1 MRNLILILITI
12 VLCSNECN
20 MPYTAKTI
28 VNHQLVDS
36 VNLTLANQLELTFR
50 HSVFDW
56 RSKTIGAAAF
66 CYITNST
73 PTVQLM
79 DRNLFSVVSSRGIQ
93 FKMTPMQV
101 ENNLK
106 TNAVPNQYPLA
117 PNQKEYYV
125 FVFVSV
131 QKYSKKTA
139 ISLLKTDTIYFL
151 YNRNSI
157 PDTLFGIAASDRGIQ

>member
-1 MRNLILILITI
+1 MRNVVLIFIFI

-20 MPYTAKTI
+20 MPYRAKTI
-28 VNHQLVDS
+28 VNNRLVDS
-36 VNLTLANQLELTFR
+36 VNLTLANHMELTFR
-50 HSVFDW
+50 YSDLDW

-66 CYITNST
+66 CYITNPT
-73 PTVQLM
+73 PTVQLLY
-79 DRNLFSVVSSRGIQ
+79 RNLFSVVSSRGIQ

-106 TNAVPNQYPLA
+106 TNTVPDQYPLA

-131 QKYSKKTA
+131 QKYSKQQA
-139 ISLLKTDTIYFL
+139 FSLLKKDTIYFL
-151 YNRNSI
+151 YKRNI
-157 PDTLFGIAASDRGIQ
+157 IADTLFGIAASDRRIQ